1 MMPLSYTLKAKL
13 NNAISYCQEAYLVNY
28 RLIYQKIHLN
38 KEELRVKHFLT
49 WITTDS
55 LEGPIPLVD
64 AFTLPILKLSY
75 ITLRLFLRLSLGR
88 QRRNKIHFLKK
99 FWLDSSPSY
108 LLMTRI
114 HRFLHRNKDD
124 IHLLK
129 IHVPKDHYQYFCRIG
144 MGDFLP
150 GHEGHIVGRFTPKE
164 GDTVI
169 DIGAHIGRYTIT
181 SSKQVGNTG
190 KVVAIEADPDNFQL
204 LKRNIALNNLTNVLP
219 LNYAVFSTRT
229 RMKLYEQSASAKYN
243 SLMLARAAKTKNY
256 VEVNADTLDSILKLN
271 EVNQV
276 NWIKIDV
283 EGAEFEVLKGSTKT
297 LSTENVSLLI
307 EIHNIADPRHYDNI
321 LDFLKYHNYEITF
334 EQRYDGSGESHVI
347 FRKKNSNNNNN
358 NLKNL

>member
-1 MMPLSYTLKAKL
+1 MLK
-13 NNAISYCQEAYLVNY
+13 N
-28 RLIYQKIHLN
+28 HLD
-38 KEELRVKHFLT
+38 KEELHIKNFLT
-49 WITTDS
+49 WVTTDS

-64 AFTLPILKLSY
+64 AFTLPILKLSF
-75 ITLRLFLRLSLGR
+75 ITLRLLLRLLLGR
-88 QRRNKIHFLKK
+88 QRRNKMHFLRK
-99 FWLDSSPSY
+99 FWLDNSSPSY
-108 LLMTRI
+108 MLMVRLN
-114 HRFLHRNKDD
+114 RALHKNRDD
-124 IHLLK
+124 VHLLK
-129 IHVPKDHYQYFCRIG
+129 IHVPKEHYQYFCRIG
-144 MGDFLP
+144 KGDFLP

-164 GDTVI
+164 GDIVI

-190 KVVAIEADPDNFQL
+190 KVVAIEADPDNFEL

-243 SLMLARAAKTKNY
+243 SLMLARAAKTENY

-271 EVNQV
+271 GINQV

-297 LSTENVSLLI
+297 LSSENLSLFI
-307 EIHNIADPRHYDNI
+307 EIHNINDPNHYGNI
-321 LDFLKYHNYEITF
+321 VDFLKYRNYEITF
-334 EQRYDGSGESHVI
+334 EQRYDGSGEGHVI
-347 FRKKNSNNNNN
+347 FRKKNNNNN

>member
-1 MMPLSYTLKAKL
+1 MTS
-13 NNAISYCQEAYLVNY
+13 
-28 RLIYQKIHLN
+28 
-38 KEELRVKHFLT
+38 
-49 WITTDS
+49 DS

-64 AFTLPILKLSY
+64 AFTLPILKFSY
-75 ITLRLFLRLSLGR
+75 ITLRLLLRLLLGR
-88 QRRNKIHFLKK
+88 QKRNKIHFLRK
-99 FWLDSSPSY
+99 FWLDNSSPSY
-108 LLMTRI
+108 LLMARL

-124 IHLLK
+124 VHLLK
-129 IHVPKDHYQYFCRIG
+129 IHVPRHHYQYYCRIG
-144 MGDFLP
+144 KGDFLP
-150 GHEGHIVGRFTPKE
+150 GHESHIVGRFTPKE

-181 SSKQVGNTG
+181 SSKQVGKTG
-190 KVVAIEADPDNFQL
+190 TVVAIEADPDNFQL

-243 SLMLARAAKTKNY
+243 SLMLARAAKTENY

-297 LSTENVSLLI
+297 ISSENVSLLI
-307 EIHNIADPRHYDNI
+307 EIHNIEDPSHYDNI
-321 LDFLKYHNYEITF
+321 VDFLKYHNYEITF
-334 EQRYDGSGESHVI
+334 EQRYEGSGESHVI
-347 FRKKNSNNNNN
+347 FRKKNSNNNNS
-358 NLKNL
+358 KNP

>member
-1 MMPLSYTLKAKL
+1 
-13 NNAISYCQEAYLVNY
+13 
-28 RLIYQKIHLN
+28 
-38 KEELRVKHFLT
+38 
-49 WITTDS
+49 
-55 LEGPIPLVD
+55 
-64 AFTLPILKLSY
+64 
-75 ITLRLFLRLSLGR
+75 
-88 QRRNKIHFLKK
+88 
-99 FWLDSSPSY
+99 
-108 LLMTRI
+108 MTRI

-347 FRKKNSNNNNN
+347 FRKKNNNNNKYN
-358 NLKNL
+358 KKNL

>member
-1 MMPLSYTLKAKL
+1 
-13 NNAISYCQEAYLVNY
+13 
-28 RLIYQKIHLN
+28 LN

-64 AFTLPILKLSY
+64 ALTLPILKFSY

-108 LLMTRI
+108 LLMTRV

-190 KVVAIEADPDNFQL
+190 KVLAIEADPDNFQL
-204 LKRNIALNNLTNVLP
+204 LKRNIALNNLKNVLP

-297 LSTENVSLLI
+297 LSTDNVSLFI
-307 EIHNIADPRHYDNI
+307 EIHNIDDPSHYHNI
-321 LDFLKYHNYEITF
+321 IDFLKYRNYEITF
-334 EQRYDGSGESHVI
+334 EQRYEGSGESHVI
-347 FRKKNSNNNNN
+347 FRKKNNDDNNNNS
-358 NLKNL
+358 KNL

>member
-1 MMPLSYTLKAKL
+1 
-13 NNAISYCQEAYLVNY
+13 VNY

-114 HRFLHRNKDD
+114 HHFLHRNKDD

-347 FRKKNSNNNNN
+347 FRKKNNNNNKYN
-358 NLKNL
+358 KKNL